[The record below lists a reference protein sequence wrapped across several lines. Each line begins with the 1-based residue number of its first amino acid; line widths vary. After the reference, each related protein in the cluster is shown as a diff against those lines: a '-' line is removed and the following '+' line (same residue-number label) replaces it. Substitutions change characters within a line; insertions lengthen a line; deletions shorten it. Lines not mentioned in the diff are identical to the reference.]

1 MYLDRNVKYSSINQ
15 SKKTCHNGTPQEVK
29 PSTFSSKKNQS
40 NNKKNRVIMVHLR
53 DLNHQPSVSQNSL
66 TIPTYVQIELET
78 YMYSQ
83 QGANRL

>member
-1 MYLDRNVKYSSINQ
+1 
-15 SKKTCHNGTPQEVK
+15 
-29 PSTFSSKKNQS
+29 
-40 NNKKNRVIMVHLR
+40 MVHLR